1 MPFTPYFVNGFV
13 QISAVLQ
20 TTPGYVIDGARFYQ
34 FPFAEYSISQEKAL
48 FPALRL
54 CGKEIVA
61 RTTERRRDGLT
72 LAVVQGI
79 IR

>member
-34 FPFAEYSISQEKAL
+34 FPFAEYSISQQKKHEAWR
-48 FPALRL
+48 FAAAA
-54 CGKEIVA
+54 GKSPPES
-61 RTTERRRDGLT
+61 GKG
-72 LAVVQGI
+72 AVTG
-79 IR
+79 

>member
-34 FPFAEYSISQEKAL
+34 FPFPEYSISQEKKQRRPRIFFTTRKSL
-48 FPALRL
+48 SES
-54 CGKEIVA
+54 GKGA
-61 RTTERRRDGLT
+61 MMG
-72 LAVVQGI
+72 
-79 IR
+79 

>member
-34 FPFAEYSISQEKAL
+34 FPFVEYSISQEKKRQ
-48 FPALRL
+48 PQRL
-54 CGKEIVA
+54 AITAEKSTSESGKGAI
-61 RTTERRRDGLT
+61 TG
-72 LAVVQGI
+72 
-79 IR
+79 

>member
-34 FPFAEYSISQEKAL
+34 FRSAEYSISQEKKRL
-48 FPALRL
+48 LRRYVR
-54 CGKEIVA
+54 VA
-61 RTTERRRDGLT
+61 RKSLSENGKG
-72 LAVVQGI
+72 AVTG
-79 IR
+79 

>member
-34 FPFAEYSISQEKAL
+34 FPFPEYSISQQKKQRRPHVAFAVRKSLSES
-48 FPALRL
+48 
-54 CGKEIVA
+54 GK
-61 RTTERRRDGLT
+61 G
-72 LAVVQGI
+72 AVTG
-79 IR
+79 

>member
-34 FPFAEYSISQEKAL
+34 FPFAEYSISQEKKRYSRRSGSA
-48 FPALRL
+48 
-54 CGKEIVA
+54 A
-61 RTTERRRDGLT
+61 RKSSPERRKGAAT
-72 LAVVQGI
+72 G
-79 IR
+79 